1 MRLAALLAVGILAG
15 ACISIQG
22 VLNSDLGKRIGN
34 FGSVLAL
41 SIVTALVII
50 VLILVFPGTA
60 NLKNLPGLK
69 DSYLY
74 LGGILGIGII
84 AAPIFLIPRIGVTAT
99 LSGMVIGQLF
109 LAVLID
115 QFGILGAQ
123 KIPADLTKMIGV
135 LLLIFA
141 TFLITKK

>member
-1 MRLAALLAVGILAG
+1 MKLAALLAIGILAG

-50 VLILVFPGTA
+50 VVILIFPATA
-60 NLKNLPGLK
+60 NLKDLPGLK
-69 DSYLY
+69 NSYLY
-74 LGGILGIGII
+74 LGGILGIAII
-84 AAPIFLIPRIGVTAT
+84 SAPIFLIPKIGATST
-99 LSGMVIGQLF
+99 LSAMVIGQLF

-123 KIPADLTKMIGV
+123 KIPIDLTKIAGV
-135 LLLIFA
+135 VLLIFA

>member
-1 MRLAALLAVGILAG
+1 MKLAALLAVGILAG

-22 VLNSDLGKRIGN
+22 VLNSNLGKRIGN

-50 VLILVFPGTA
+50 VIILVFPGTA
-60 NLKNLPGLK
+60 SLNNLPGLR

-74 LGGILGIGII
+74 LGGILGIAII
-84 AAPIFLIPRIGVTAT
+84 AAPIFLFPRIGATST
-99 LSGMVIGQLF
+99 LSAMVIGQLF
-109 LAVLID
+109 LAVVID

-123 KIPADLTKMIGV
+123 KVPIDLTKIIGV
-135 LLLIFA
+135 LLLVFA